1 MQALRHSQ
9 ENHGKLSKPYLC
21 LKLLTCEL
29 HQYDDMAYQY
39 LSRPSWLN
47 FIMDDHAKKLIWG
60 LEGMHFTAQYIFP
73 LKPFV
78 IFVGNKKMTFN
89 TGDSLRFWFHQQ
101 LAKELLFKL
110 GILKSLG
117 FKEVTWRL
125 LYDTIHE
132 VPWLFQL

>member
-1 MQALRHSQ
+1 
-9 ENHGKLSKPYLC
+9 
-21 LKLLTCEL
+21 
-29 HQYDDMAYQY
+29 MAYQY
-39 LSRPSWLN
+39 LPRPSQLN
-47 FIMDDHAKKLIWG
+47 CIMDEHANNVIWG
-60 LEGMHFTAQYIFP
+60 LEGMHLPIKEIFLLEP
-73 LKPFV
+73 V
-78 IFVGNKKMTFN
+78 AIFVGDENMTSN